1 MMQQSASISM
11 KKMGGRKF
19 SKIILVSESTISSWI
34 RNFTAETKGQVV
46 MKSKSSIKSASSV
59 TKTGDSEVKALQ
71 AEIRRLKKELAHES
85 LRDDAFNE
93 LINVA
98 EKQFNISIRK
108 KLAPSSKE
116 RVSRHLRFR
125 FLMPSGSYRASFAIS
140 ASNSLQKS
148 SAIQKISVI
157 LSLVIIAIIFVTC

>member
-1 MMQQSASISM
+1 MMWKYNCKKRNQYYDAAIRLYIHE
-11 KKMGGRKF
+11 KMGGRKI
-19 SKIILVSESTISSWI
+19 SKIIPVSESIISRWI

-59 TKTGDSEVKALQ
+59 TKTGDSGVKALQ

-85 LRDDAFNE
+85 LRADAFNE

-108 KLAPSSKE
+108 KAGAKQQRTCMQKTQDNICEASVKRISQ
-116 RVSRHLRFR
+116 RRSRH
-125 FLMPSGSYRASFAIS
+125 Y
-140 ASNSLQKS
+140 KS
-148 SAIQKISVI
+148 
-157 LSLVIIAIIFVTC
+157 

>member
-1 MMQQSASISM
+1 MSFP
-11 KKMGGRKF
+11 KK
-19 SKIILVSESTISSWI
+19 STISSWI

-59 TKTGDSEVKALQ
+59 TKTVDSEVKALQ
-71 AEIRRLKKELAHES
+71 AEIRRLKKELAHKS
-85 LRDDAFNE
+85 LRADAFNE

-116 RVSRHLRFR
+116 PACRRLKT
-125 FLMPSGSYRASFAIS
+125 I
-140 ASNSLQKS
+140 
-148 SAIQKISVI
+148 
-157 LSLVIIAIIFVTC
+157 LVIRNSSQL

>member
-1 MMQQSASISM
+1 MMWKYNFKKRNQYYDAAIRLYIHE
-11 KKMGGRKF
+11 KMGGRKI
-19 SKIILVSESTISSWI
+19 SIIIPVSESIISRWI

-59 TKTGDSEVKALQ
+59 TKTGDSGVKALQ

-85 LRDDAFNE
+85 LRADAFNE

-116 RVSRHLRFR
+116 PACRRLRT
-125 FLMPSGSYRASFAIS
+125 LPSVE
-140 ASNSLQKS
+140 SLHTAWRDEAGLLQ
-148 SAIQKISVI
+148 V
-157 LSLVIIAIIFVTC
+157 